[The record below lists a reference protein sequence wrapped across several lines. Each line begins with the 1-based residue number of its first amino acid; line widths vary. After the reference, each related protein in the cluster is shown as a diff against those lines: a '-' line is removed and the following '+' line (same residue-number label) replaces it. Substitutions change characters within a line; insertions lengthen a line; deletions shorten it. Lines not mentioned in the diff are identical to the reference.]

1 MGAIRTNTRALALG
15 ARIFTS
21 HQAVLAALL
30 IALLLAARVSRP
42 AFVSAETQISL
53 ASQSIELAILAVPMT
68 LILIAGGIDLSIG
81 SIMALAAVVLGLA
94 YEAGASIWLA
104 AALALLSGAVAG
116 ALNGTIIAFAGIHPL
131 IVTLATLSLYR
142 GVAEAVSSAR
152 AISGFPES
160 FIALSNTTFAA
171 VPLPALLFLVILTAG
186 WITLR
191 GTAVGRYLCA
201 VGYNETASR
210 FTGLPVNRIKL
221 WLYMFNGAAAGMA
234 AVLFV
239 ARRNTAK
246 ADIAAGMELDVITAV
261 VLGGTSVFGG
271 RGGLGGTLLGV
282 LLLHEVRQF
291 ISWRWNN
298 DELILVVVGGLL
310 IGSVLLNQLLN
321 RSRPDRAL
329 A

>member
-1 MGAIRTNTRALALG
+1 MLLVT
-15 ARIFTS
+15 
-21 HQAVLAALL
+21 LL
-30 IALLLAARVSRP
+30 IAAGVSRP
-42 AFVSAETQISL
+42 AFVSPDTQISL

-68 LILIAGGIDLSIG
+68 LILITGGIDLSIG

-94 YEAGASIWLA
+94 HQAGMPIWLA
-104 AALALLSGAVAG
+104 ATIALLTGALAG
-116 ALNGTIIAFAGIHPL
+116 ALNGAVIVIAGIHPL

-142 GVAEAVSSAR
+142 GVAEAISSAR
-152 AISGFPES
+152 AISGFPAG
-160 FIALSNTTFAA
+160 FLALSNSTIAW
-171 VPLPALLFLVILTAG
+171 VPLPALIFVAILTAG
-186 WITLR
+186 WVTLR
-191 GTAVGRYLCA
+191 YAAAGRYLYA
-201 VGYNETASR
+201 IGHNETACR
-210 FTGLPVNRIKL
+210 FTGLPVGSLKL
-221 WLYMFNGAAAGMA
+221 WLYTLSGAAAGLA

-246 ADIAAGMELDVITAV
+246 ADIAADMERDVITAV

-310 IGSVLLNQLLN
+310 IGSVLLNQLLS
-321 RSRPDRAL
+321 RGRPDRAL

>member
-1 MGAIRTNTRALALG
+1 MGAIRANTHSRRAGIG
-15 ARIFTS
+15 ARIVAS
-21 HQAVLAALL
+21 HQSILMMLL
-30 IALLLAARVSRP
+30 IALLIAAGISRP
-42 AFVSAETQISL
+42 AFVSPDTQISL
-53 ASQSIELAILAVPMT
+53 ASQSIELAILAVPLT
-68 LILIAGGIDLSIG
+68 LILITGGIDLSIG

-94 YEAGASIWLA
+94 FEAGTPMWVAAVLA
-104 AALALLSGAVAG
+104 VLVGAIAG
-116 ALNGTIIAFAGIHPL
+116 ALNGAVVAFAGVHPL

-152 AISGFPES
+152 AISGFPET
-160 FIALSNTTFAA
+160 FISLSTRTIAGVALPAMIFLAIFAA
-171 VPLPALLFLVILTAG
+171 GWVTLRLTA
-186 WITLR
+186 
-191 GTAVGRYLCA
+191 AGRYLYA
-201 VGYNETASR
+201 IGHNEIACR
-210 FTGLPVNRIKL
+210 FTGLPVNRIKM
-221 WLYMFNGAAAGMA
+221 WLYTLSGAAAGLC

-321 RSRPDRAL
+321 
-329 A
+329 